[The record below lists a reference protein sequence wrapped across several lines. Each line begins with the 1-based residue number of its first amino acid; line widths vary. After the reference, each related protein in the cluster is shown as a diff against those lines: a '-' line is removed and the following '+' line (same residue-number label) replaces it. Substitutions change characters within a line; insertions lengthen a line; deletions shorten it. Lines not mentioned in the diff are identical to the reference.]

1 MWEGRYKSSLVDR
14 ETYLLHC
21 YRYIELN
28 PVRARMTADP
38 LDYAW
43 SSHAHNAFGHDDPL
57 IHPHPVNL
65 ALGRTDEERYNAYR
79 TLAMENLS
87 QNHLDA
93 IRAHLQRQHALGSDR
108 FRSAIE
114 TQLSRRAGPAKI
126 GRPRKVP
133 QGE

>member
-1 MWEGRYKSSLVDR
+1 
-14 ETYLLHC
+14 
-21 YRYIELN
+21 
-28 PVRARMTADP
+28 
-38 LDYAW
+38 
-43 SSHAHNAFGHDDPL
+43 
-57 IHPHPVNL
+57 
-65 ALGRTDEERYNAYR
+65 
-79 TLAMENLS
+79 MENLS